1 MLLKLIVKLGR
12 MEPLY
17 PMLEE
22 EYDKNHRARY
32 IKAGQVTK
40 IVFFLH
46 SHWFVKCARLTNI
59 VLCHF

>member
-32 IKAGQVTK
+32 IEAGQVTK
-40 IVFFLH
+40 IVFFYIH
-46 SHWFVKCARLTNI
+46 IGS
-59 VLCHF
+59 